1 MNNTVW
7 SIKDAWSIYE
17 QFDLDKNIIKY
28 ESSDE
33 IDIKMALNLLEA
45 QRHQQSVIISFNQT
59 TENAENYEAYKT
71 LLSYMFKDN
80 VKNEDQKLPLSI
92 ITKNSDDKGLLYS
105 DSALVN
111 NFLLLAS
118 EKCKIVEKINFI
130 LLNPVSYDQDSVLLG
145 TILSNKEK
153 YKKILFSEM
162 NKPKELVDDEIVD
175 YIAYNNCIKISLVD
189 KRTLFYFHCTDRR
202 WAKKYSHY
210 VENIKKLHEIAQV
223 ELDNGK
229 KKKVEEFEEF
239 TKSKKALIWDI
250 KTGFWDIKTGFENMA
265 KNSIKGFENIAKNQK
280 NITTAFENMAKNQ
293 KNITTAFENMAKNQK
308 NITTAFENMTDS
320 INNLVRENE
329 IRKNQK

>member
-280 NITTAFENMAKNQ
+280 NITTAFENM
-293 KNITTAFENMAKNQK
+293 
-308 NITTAFENMTDS
+308 TDS

>member
-293 KNITTAFENMAKNQK
+293 KNITTAFENM
-308 NITTAFENMTDS
+308 TDS

>member
-189 KRTLFYFHCTDRR
+189 KRTLFYFHCTDPR

-293 KNITTAFENMAKNQK
+293 KNITTAFENM
-308 NITTAFENMTDS
+308 TDS